1 MADAENLARHQALG
15 VVLSLL
21 ELRCVEGIGR
31 QPQQPLARRSPK
43 VMTKVADPESK
54 IAAIL
59 AVDWGKLPKKRA
71 VYVAET
77 SARTVRRL
85 EGNWSLDALV
95 RTARTWQGDGAVII
109 AIDAPLGV
117 PAEYFSQMRAQLK
130 LKEKASFLGLLGAVP
145 DDYFDV
151 VKHPRAWRHQ
161 RPFFSVLAGKDG
173 LGAFKR
179 KAGCEITR
187 EVDRRTRAKSPFIA
201 SGIPGSV
208 GSGAIELWRQLRTLR
223 ADSRL
228 ARAVKVWPFEG
239 ALDKLTRKNHIIL
252 AETYPR
258 ACYSIALRDCA
269 PEERPITALAKTRH
283 TTRTGAIQ
291 ALQEVR
297 QHWAHSVEIENLDEA
312 RHGED
317 DFDAC
322 LTAVALLRATL
333 DGTLFRPTSL
343 VDRRA
348 EGGILG
354 LSAVNLDLA
363 QLFLQFGSAA
373 TPASTRAPRPSR
385 ARSDATKAAGPVAC
399 PIPGCAKVFGASRGG
414 WDAHVGFLRK
424 HPTWRRSVGDP
435 AARRRAFEDEFPG
448 FFRKGNLT

>member
-1 MADAENLARHQALG
+1 MTCVVTVWGYDPDASSGSAMPAQSPRISRSKL
-15 VVLSLL
+15 
-21 ELRCVEGIGR
+21 
-31 QPQQPLARRSPK
+31 QPIRGAH
-43 VMTKVADPESK
+43 

-95 RTARTWQGDGAVII
+95 QTARSWQRNGAVII

-117 PAEYFSQMRAQLK
+117 PAEYFSQMRTQLK
-130 LKEKASFLGLLGAVP
+130 LKEKASFLGLLDAAP

-239 ALDKLTRKNHIIL
+239 ALEKLTRTNQIIL

-269 PEERPITALAKTRH
+269 PKERPITALAKTRQA
-283 TTRTGAIQ
+283 TRVGAID
-291 ALQEVR
+291 ALEEVR
-297 QHWAHSVEIENLDEA
+297 QRWAHRLEIENLDEA
-312 RHGED
+312 RDGED

-333 DGTLFRPTSL
+333 DESLFRVTALEDPR
-343 VDRRA
+343 V

-354 LSAVNLDLA
+354 VGALTLTSPPTS
-363 QLFLQFGSAA
+363 G
-373 TPASTRAPRPSR
+373 TP
-385 ARSDATKAAGPVAC
+385 
-399 PIPGCAKVFGASRGG
+399 
-414 WDAHVGFLRK
+414 
-424 HPTWRRSVGDP
+424 
-435 AARRRAFEDEFPG
+435 
-448 FFRKGNLT
+448 

>member
-1 MADAENLARHQALG
+1 M
-15 VVLSLL
+15 
-21 ELRCVEGIGR
+21 
-31 QPQQPLARRSPK
+31 P
-43 VMTKVADPESK
+43 

-59 AVDWGKLPKKRA
+59 AVDWGKFPKKRA

-85 EGNWSLDALV
+85 TGTWSLEALV
-95 RTARTWQGDGAVII
+95 ETARTWQGDGAVII

-117 PAEYFSQMRAQLK
+117 PAEYFSQMRAQLR
-130 LKEKASFLGLLGAVP
+130 LKENASFLGLLDAAP
-145 DDYFDV
+145 DGYFDV
-151 VKHPRAWRHQ
+151 VKHPRAWLHQ
-161 RPFFSVLAGKDG
+161 RPFFSVLPGKDG

-179 KAGCEITR
+179 KAGCEIAR

-228 ARAVKVWPFEG
+228 SRAVKVWPFEG
-239 ALDKLTRKNHIIL
+239 SLGKLTRTNHIIL

-269 PEERPITALAKTRH
+269 PEERPITALAKARQATRV
-283 TTRTGAIQ
+283 GAIR
-291 ALQEVR
+291 ALEEVR
-297 QHWAHSVEIENLDEA
+297 PHWAHRVEIQNLDEA
-312 RHGED
+312 RKGED

-333 DGTLFRPTSL
+333 DGTLFRPTPL

-354 LSAVNLDLA
+354 LSAVSLNIA
-363 QLFLQFGSAA
+363 QRFLQFGSVA
-373 TPASTRAPRPSR
+373 TPASARAPRPSR
-385 ARSDATKAAGPVAC
+385 AHSDATKAAGPVAC
-399 PIPGCAKVFGASRGG
+399 PIPGCTKVFTGSLGG
-414 WDAHVGFLRK
+414 WDAHVASRRTHPGWLSEIKDPHERK
-424 HPTWRRSVGDP
+424 RKFRTMYPK
-435 AARRRAFEDEFPG
+435 
-448 FFRKGNLT
+448 FFDK

>member
-1 MADAENLARHQALG
+1 M
-15 VVLSLL
+15 
-21 ELRCVEGIGR
+21 
-31 QPQQPLARRSPK
+31 P
-43 VMTKVADPESK
+43 

-71 VYVAET
+71 VYVAQT

-85 EGNWSLDALV
+85 TGTWSLEALV
-95 RTARTWQGDGAVII
+95 ETARTWQGDGAVVI

-130 LKEKASFLGLLGAVP
+130 LKENASFLGLLDAVP

-239 ALDKLTRKNHIIL
+239 SLDKLTRTNQIIL

-269 PEERPITALAKTRH
+269 PKERSITALAKTRQA
-283 TTRTGAIQ
+283 TRVGAIR
-291 ALQEVR
+291 ALEEVR
-297 QHWAHSVEIENLDEA
+297 PHWAHRLEIENLDEA
-312 RHGED
+312 RKGED

-333 DGTLFRPTSL
+333 DGTLFRPTPL

-354 LSAVNLDLA
+354 LSAVNLDRE
-363 QLFLQFGSAA
+363 QRFLQFGSVA
-373 TPASTRAPRPSR
+373 TPASARSPHQSR
-385 ARSDATKAAGPVAC
+385 AHRQATKAVGPVAC
-399 PIPGCAKVFGASRGG
+399 PIPGCTKVFAASRGG
-414 WDAHVGFLRK
+414 WDAHVASFRMHPDWLSEIQDPHERK
-424 HPTWRRSVGDP
+424 RVFR
-435 AARRRAFEDEFPG
+435 ARYTEFFG
-448 FFRKGNLT
+448 K